1 MARIR
6 LDALLVARALS
17 ESREQAQ
24 RLIRAGVVRVAGQ
37 VEGKP
42 GKEFP
47 EDARVEVETPA
58 RFVSRG
64 GDKLE
69 GALAHWPVDL
79 AGRVCADIGSSTGG
93 FTDCMLQRG
102 AVKVYAVDVGRGQL
116 HWKLRQDPRV
126 ECREEFN
133 ARYLAP
139 DAFDPK
145 PDFASVD
152 VSFISLDRI
161 LPALVGAMA
170 PRAELVTLIKPQ
182 FEAGRG
188 EVGKGGVVRDPAIHQ
203 RVIDDVL
210 RFGTTQLGLH
220 SAGVIESPLKG
231 PAGNT
236 EFLAYW
242 LKGPA
247 PPAPDVA

>member
-1 MARIR
+1 MSRIR

-42 GKEFP
+42 GKEFA
-47 EDARVEVETPA
+47 EDVVVEVERPA

-69 GALAHWPVDL
+69 AALAHWPIDL
-79 AGRVCADIGSSTGG
+79 GGRICVDIGSSTGG

-126 ECREEFN
+126 DCREEFN

-145 PDFASVD
+145 PSFASVD
-152 VSFISLDRI
+152 VSFISLDKI
-161 LPALVGAMA
+161 LPALVAAMT

-182 FEAGRG
+182 FEAGR
-188 EVGKGGVVRDPAIHQ
+188 EDVAKGGVVRDPEVHQ
-203 RVIDDVL
+203 RVIDQVIA
-210 RFGTTQLGLH
+210 FGTGKIGLTCT
-220 SAGVIESPLKG
+220 GVIESPLKG

-236 EFLAYW
+236 EFLAHW
-242 LKGPA
+242 VK
-247 PPAPDVA
+247 